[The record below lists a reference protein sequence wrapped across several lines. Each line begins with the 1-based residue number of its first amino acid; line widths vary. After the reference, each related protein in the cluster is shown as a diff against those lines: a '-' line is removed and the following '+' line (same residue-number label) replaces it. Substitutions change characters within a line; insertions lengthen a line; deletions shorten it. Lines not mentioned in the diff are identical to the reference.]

1 MTLDLSLDIAADGGA
16 AVDPYPPAARNM
28 LQEDD
33 FLVFQEDGTSKI
45 VFSLITD

>member
-1 MTLDLSLDIAADGGA
+1 MTLDLSLDLAAEGDSA
-16 AVDPYPPAARNM
+16 IDPYPPAARNM

-33 FLVFQEDGTSKI
+33 FLVLQEDGTSKI

>member
-1 MTLDLSLDIAADGGA
+1 MTLDLTLSLVSDSES

-28 LQEDD
+28 LQEDG
-33 FLVFQEDGTSKI
+33 FLVLQEDGTSKI